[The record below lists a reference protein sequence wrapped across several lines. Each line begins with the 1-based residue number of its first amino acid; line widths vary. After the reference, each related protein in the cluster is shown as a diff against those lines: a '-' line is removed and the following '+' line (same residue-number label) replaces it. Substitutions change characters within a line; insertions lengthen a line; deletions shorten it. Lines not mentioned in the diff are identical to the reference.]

1 MCIFLSEKRKQTK
14 TPATKQ
20 RYNSPFNRPNLRF
33 RTTRKHCQVVAQA
46 FRNGEI
52 QLLVT
57 TDVMGRG
64 LDIPGISHVGG
75 LSESPKI
82 SQKTPEKSSLDSFL
96 KSFSPNSFSYTYSH
110 RYLGN
115 KVGNFFLCF
124 EKWSHSHTSHSFRL

>member
-1 MCIFLSEKRKQTK
+1 M
-14 TPATKQ
+14 
-20 RYNSPFNRPNLRF
+20 
-33 RTTRKHCQVVAQA
+33 AQA

-82 SQKTPEKSSLDSFL
+82 SQKNMGE
-96 KSFSPNSFSYTYSH
+96 
-110 RYLGN
+110 
-115 KVGNFFLCF
+115 
-124 EKWSHSHTSHSFRL
+124 E